1 MSVTVPS
8 EQRSAAPRP
17 LTKRGGG
24 AAPGGIALGRDN
36 TRDARRMAAA
46 ILEVLAGERT
56 PAEAAAALGVSVPRY
71 YQVESR
77 ALRGLLSACE
87 PRPRGPGRS
96 LDRELAALH
105 RDNQRL
111 QRELGRQQA
120 LARAAQRTIGLAP
133 PPPTPARKPGK
144 RVRKRRVARALGAA
158 ARLQQHNVQQ
168 HNADPAGPAE
178 VAADQPVG

>member
-1 MSVTVPS
+1 MSATISS
-8 EQRSAAPRP
+8 ESRAAAPRAP
-17 LTKRGGG
+17 AKRGGG
-24 AAPGGIALGRDN
+24 AAPGGLALGQDN

-46 ILEVLAGERT
+46 ILEVLAGART
-56 PAEAAAALGVSVPRY
+56 PAEAAAALGVSLPRY

-96 LDRELAALH
+96 VDRELAALR

-111 QRELGRQQA
+111 QRELGRHQA
-120 LARAAQRTIGLAP
+120 LARAAQRTIGLPP

-158 ARLQQHNVQQ
+158 ARLQQHN
-168 HNADPAGPAE
+168 ADPVVPAE
-178 VAADQPVG
+178 VASDQPGR

>member
-71 YQVESR
+71 YQVESQ
-77 ALRGLLSACE
+77 ALKGLLAGCT
-87 PRPRGPGRS
+87 PKPRGPGPRV
-96 LDRELAALH
+96 DKELL
-105 RDNQRL
+105 RLRYEKQRL
-111 QRELGRQQA
+111 ERELGRQQA
-120 LARAAQRTIGLAP
+120 LARAAQRAIGLP
-133 PPPTPARKPGK
+133 PVPVSPPAAKAGK
-144 RVRKRRVARALGAA
+144 KTRKRRVARALSVA
-158 ARLQQHNVQQ
+158 ARLQQQ
-168 HNADPAGPAE
+168 NAEAAPPAE
-178 VAADQPVG
+178 ATSSVSKA